1 MLQGGDGFV
10 LLLSDTDE
18 LVPGALAALMSD
30 NALRRKKRRD
40 RWDTWDNV
48 PRVPSVPAFLEKI
61 AKFSLNKPPV
71 ASESR

>member
-1 MLQGGDGFV
+1 MASF
-10 LLLSDTDE
+10 LLLSATGE
-18 LVPGALAALMSD
+18 LLPGALAALMSD
-30 NALRRKKRRD
+30 NALRRKMRRD

-48 PRVPSVPAFLEKI
+48 PRVRSVPAFLEKI